1 MSFGENFLVD
11 NFFIIDSKNLNQ
23 VTTSFYGYSIDS
35 QGNVFTEYDED
46 IELTSDGAYVL
57 VDVYEDKI
65 VINQDFMGS
74 YGLYLYQNDDYFAI
88 SNSFIKLV
96 DYIKLTQKISLNQ
109 DYANDLL
116 FTNLCS
122 RAYKETLVNEIEC
135 LSRNC
140 IVTIDKS
147 DKTVEFDYI
156 DYGENTIPIDSKNA
170 LDILDDWFYK
180 WVNIIRLL
188 KSKTNNLAFHLSG
201 GFDSRII
208 AVLWL
213 SANINLND
221 IKIVSI
227 NDHLHTH
234 EEDFEIASEIADKF
248 NFKLNEGK
256 INEKIIGFEDIQMP
270 MMNSF
275 YTKQGFHKEMYFK
288 TFRYEHPVYTFTG
301 SGGGVIRELNNE
313 VPSEFIED
321 IKKRNHNVDYSLTKS
336 SINLFENARIR
347 LNERFAVDMDS
358 KEIVDIYHRE
368 VRNRIHFGKSAVET
382 FFANDIS
389 LTPLLDSNL
398 IKIKLT
404 TEECKDN
411 NLLMALIFSRFYPQL
426 LEFKIEGNRGFRQE
440 TIDYAN
446 KINEQ
451 YPFELKDFTRIPD
464 MESDEKSENII
475 LNDEYISRRD
485 IDNYLEEIFN
495 SRTFEKEFEKYFSF
509 ESYSYIHKITKNTQ
523 YYPLKAVYAAIAVL
537 KIIKDVEF
545 SNRGIDYSEMDWL
558 DGFFDDKNLDRL
570 IKLEDKKDLIKFA
583 TARLDIKNNGE
594 NNSIEVIKNSDEYS
608 RQQFPRWFEDSKG
621 KGLVIES
628 YRGELDL
635 QLQCVNKGNL
645 EIKLKGV
652 DIRDE
657 SGNKL
662 PIYINYTSFMIN
674 GEKHIE
680 NVLTKNDEPFVY
692 KKEVEDQEIVEMHV
706 EWHPLNSKSVYQN
719 KLKIKNDNLQNE
731 NWELLR
737 KLDDIKSKCNQLE
750 IENKNLK
757 EKNDSKSS
765 KFKSFLRK

>member
-122 RAYKETLVNEIEC
+122 RAYNETLVNEIEC

-156 DYGENTIPIDSKNA
+156 DYGESTIPIDSKNA

-301 SGGGVIRELNNE
+301 SGGSVIREFNNE

-336 SINLFENARIR
+336 SINLFE
-347 LNERFAVDMDS
+347 
-358 KEIVDIYHRE
+358 K
-368 VRNRIHFGKSAVET
+368 
-382 FFANDIS
+382 
-389 LTPLLDSNL
+389 
-398 IKIKLT
+398 
-404 TEECKDN
+404 
-411 NLLMALIFSRFYPQL
+411 
-426 LEFKIEGNRGFRQE
+426 
-440 TIDYAN
+440 
-446 KINEQ
+446 
-451 YPFELKDFTRIPD
+451 
-464 MESDEKSENII
+464 
-475 LNDEYISRRD
+475 
-485 IDNYLEEIFN
+485 
-495 SRTFEKEFEKYFSF
+495 RT
-509 ESYSYIHKITKNTQ
+509 H
-523 YYPLKAVYAAIAVL
+523 
-537 KIIKDVEF
+537 
-545 SNRGIDYSEMDWL
+545 
-558 DGFFDDKNLDRL
+558 
-570 IKLEDKKDLIKFA
+570 
-583 TARLDIKNNGE
+583 
-594 NNSIEVIKNSDEYS
+594 
-608 RQQFPRWFEDSKG
+608 
-621 KGLVIES
+621 
-628 YRGELDL
+628 
-635 QLQCVNKGNL
+635 
-645 EIKLKGV
+645 
-652 DIRDE
+652 
-657 SGNKL
+657 
-662 PIYINYTSFMIN
+662 
-674 GEKHIE
+674 
-680 NVLTKNDEPFVY
+680 
-692 KKEVEDQEIVEMHV
+692 
-706 EWHPLNSKSVYQN
+706 
-719 KLKIKNDNLQNE
+719 
-731 NWELLR
+731 
-737 KLDDIKSKCNQLE
+737 
-750 IENKNLK
+750 
-757 EKNDSKSS
+757 
-765 KFKSFLRK
+765 

>member
-122 RAYKETLVNEIEC
+122 RAYNETLVNEIEC

-156 DYGENTIPIDSKNA
+156 DYGESTIPIDSKNA

-411 NLLMALIFSRFYPQL
+411 NLLMALIFSRFCPQL

-440 TIDYAN
+440 TIDYTN